1 MHLFCHRSQT
11 LLDVIEV
18 GVALGDSH
26 TAPRFNKSSVFLG
39 HPADDV
45 HLRSLK
51 GMRREGTRAVPL
63 LLVVQS

>member
-45 HLRSLK
+45 HLRSC
-51 GMRREGTRAVPL
+51 MRREGTRAVPL